1 MAIKFDNKAPEWD
14 NVGAEPDAELKKGG
28 FLAGYK
34 PPAAYFNW
42 FFNRTYECVKEL
54 QEKLVSSLKSLA
66 FKDKV
71 GDDDIT
77 AVAANKVTQDSK
89 HRMITDAERSTWN
102 GKADTSGGDVSE
114 MTVKTLETITTEFPV
129 PVAGESTKT
138 FLGKAKKFFEDT
150 KNWMTGVCL
159 IGQIVNNCVTNNAK
173 LPLSAAQGKVL
184 MDLYTVLNTNL
195 NEGNLS
201 FDYDNGLYYELEVG
215 ADTVRKKLGSNV
227 FKVGSFLSD
236 NGNQTINIAQYYDQY
251 NTLTAN
257 DILIV
262 YTGLRVQPV
271 RGDNVIRFTT
281 VGKTYN
287 PITGILTISGM
298 GVFIRDFLGINI
310 NYDLY
315 IIA

>member
-102 GKADTSGGDVSE
+102 GKADASGGDVSE

-138 FLGKAKKFFEDT
+138 FLGKVKKFFEDT

-159 IGQIVNNCVTNNAK
+159 IGSIVNNCVTDNAR

-184 MDLYTVLNTNL
+184 MDLYTVLNTKIACEEL
-195 NEGNLS
+195 DLS
-201 FDYDNGLYYELEVG
+201 AYGITSGQAIRIN
-215 ADTVRKKLGSNV
+215 NV
-227 FKVGSFLSD
+227 VIITFWHNTAVPTGKAMNAVALPDDFKPTTNKVGTAVYMDSSSAVALGTSIVKPD
-236 NGNQTINIAQYYDQY
+236 GYIYLDSAITRVRVEATIA
-251 NTLTAN
+251 
-257 DILIV
+257 
-262 YTGLRVQPV
+262 YT
-271 RGDNVIRFTT
+271 I
-281 VGKTYN
+281 K
-287 PITGILTISGM
+287 
-298 GVFIRDFLGINI
+298 
-310 NYDLY
+310 
-315 IIA
+315 

>member
-102 GKADTSGGDVSE
+102 GKADASGGDVSE
-114 MTVKTLETITTEFPV
+114 MTVKTLGTITTAFPV

-138 FLGKAKKFFEDT
+138 FLGKVKKFFEDT

-184 MDLYTVLNTNL
+184 MDLYTVLNTKIDKKATIFREQTDMGGKYDSNTVSVKWGTDSY
-195 NEGNLS
+195 GN
-201 FDYDNGLYYELEVG
+201 YYIYILVDG
-215 ADTVRKKLGSNV
+215 
-227 FKVGSFLSD
+227 
-236 NGNQTINIAQYYDQY
+236 
-251 NTLTAN
+251 TAVCALPGWTRL
-257 DILIV
+257 D
-262 YTGLRVQPV
+262 
-271 RGDNVIRFTT
+271 
-281 VGKTYN
+281 
-287 PITGILTISGM
+287 
-298 GVFIRDFLGINI
+298 
-310 NYDLY
+310 
-315 IIA
+315 

>member
-102 GKADTSGGDVSE
+102 GKADASGGDVSE
-114 MTVKTLETITTEFPV
+114 MTVKTLGTITTEFPV

-138 FLGKAKKFFEDT
+138 FLGKVKKFFEDT

-195 NEGNLS
+195 SSKAG
-201 FDYDNGLYYELEVG
+201 YE
-215 ADTVRKKLGSNV
+215 KN
-227 FKVGSFLSD
+227 
-236 NGNQTINIAQYYDQY
+236 
-251 NTLTAN
+251 
-257 DILIV
+257 V
-262 YTGLRVQPV
+262 YTGQQY
-271 RGDNVIRFTT
+271 VITYAGIDDRAYLNMQFVSEAPWKENNSTRAGYGFHNSGSNGGALYLDTDGRLKFVTSDTHT
-281 VGKTYN
+281 VYA
-287 PITGILTISGM
+287 LDWHS
-298 GVFIRDFLGINI
+298 L
-310 NYDLY
+310 
-315 IIA
+315 

>member
-14 NVGAEPDAELKKGG
+14 NLGAEPDAELKKGG

-54 QEKLVSSLKSLA
+54 QEKLVSNLKSLA

-102 GKADTSGGDVSE
+102 GKADASGGDVSE

-129 PVAGESTKT
+129 PVAGECTKT
-138 FLGKAKKFFEDT
+138 FLGKVKKFFEDT

-184 MDLYTVLNTNL
+184 MDLYTVLNTKSEWKLLETIKGRQAIELPQQGTFSELIAVVSYTYSVTRNYFIPIPAISL
-195 NEGNLS
+195 PANEQRANIGTGRGGDLGEHVS
-201 FDYDNGLYYELEVG
+201 VSLAISATSIRLATFVFDGIAYEANATLAVYY
-215 ADTVRKKLGSNV
+215 R
-227 FKVGSFLSD
+227 
-236 NGNQTINIAQYYDQY
+236 
-251 NTLTAN
+251 
-257 DILIV
+257 
-262 YTGLRVQPV
+262 
-271 RGDNVIRFTT
+271 
-281 VGKTYN
+281 
-287 PITGILTISGM
+287 
-298 GVFIRDFLGINI
+298 
-310 NYDLY
+310 
-315 IIA
+315 

>member
-14 NVGAEPDAELKKGG
+14 NVGAEPDAKLKKDG

-77 AVAANKVTQDSK
+77 DVAASKVTQDSE
-89 HRMITDAERSTWN
+89 HRMITDAERSTWDE
-102 GKADTSGGDVSE
+102 KADASGGDVSE

-138 FLGKAKKFFEDT
+138 FLGKVKKFFEDT

-159 IGQIVNNCVTNNAK
+159 IGSIVNNCVTDNAR
-173 LPLSAAQGKVL
+173 LPLSAAQGKAL
-184 MDLYTVLNTNL
+184 MDLYTVLNTNYEVL
-195 NEGNLS
+195 FNKAKNINIEQEDITTTCDALMDGMYNFSAGPSSPYLPTINV
-201 FDYDNGLYYELEVG
+201 YIGLVL
-215 ADTVRKKLGSNV
+215 KI
-227 FKVGSFLSD
+227 SD
-236 NGNQTINIAQYYDQY
+236 NTIRIVAYRSDSTEKPYYK
-251 NTLTAN
+251 
-257 DILIV
+257 IKSGGV
-262 YTGLRVQPV
+262 W
-271 RGDNVIRFTT
+271 
-281 VGKTYN
+281 KT
-287 PITGILTISGM
+287 SW
-298 GVFIRDFLGINI
+298 FQ
-310 NYDLY
+310 
-315 IIA
+315 